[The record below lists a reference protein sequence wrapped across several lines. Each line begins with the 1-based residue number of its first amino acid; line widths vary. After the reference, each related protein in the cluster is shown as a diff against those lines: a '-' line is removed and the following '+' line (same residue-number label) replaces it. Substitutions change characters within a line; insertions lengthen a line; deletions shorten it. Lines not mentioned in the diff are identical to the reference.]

1 MATTPIGNLDGT
13 SLRVA
18 STTAITKESPLPGM
32 ARAGKNLVMDPK
44 KQRIRYQSFDL
55 RDSADIAELE
65 RIETKAWRDEGIYI
79 IDKKNYVFMD
89 KMFFLVQYVE
99 DAT

>member
-1 MATTPIGNLDGT
+1 MTTTPIGNLDGS
-13 SLRVA
+13 SLRFA

-32 ARAGKNLVMDPK
+32 ARAGKQSIMDPK

-55 RDSADIAELE
+55 RDNVDIAELE

-89 KMFFLVQYVE
+89 RMFFLVQYVE
-99 DAT
+99 DSE

>member
-1 MATTPIGNLDGT
+1 MATSPIGNLDGS
-13 SLRVA
+13 SLKAA
-18 STTAITKESPLPGM
+18 STTAITKDNPLPGLGRGSKQM
-32 ARAGKNLVMDPK
+32 VMDPK

-55 RDSADIAELE
+55 RDPGDIAELE
-65 RIETKAWRDEGIYI
+65 RIETKAWRDEGVYI

-99 DAT
+99 DAE